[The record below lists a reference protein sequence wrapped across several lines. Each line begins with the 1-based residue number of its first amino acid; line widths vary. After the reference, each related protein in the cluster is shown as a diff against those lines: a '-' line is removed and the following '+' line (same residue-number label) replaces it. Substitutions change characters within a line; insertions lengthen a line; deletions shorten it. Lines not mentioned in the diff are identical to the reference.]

1 MNLLN
6 RTTIHTAQDYKTPRS
21 SSLHVFSVR
30 FHAAHVRR
38 PSTAEIVMT
47 SVPARQTKD
56 YVDAIQF
63 LQKVFAEAKRN
74 GSAVEVNFAG
84 PAWDQGAA
92 TRVVLAIPDSR
103 DTGGIP
109 RKDTAADPATLIFAC
124 AVLECIAESPSCKR
138 FEQLQNTRLRDFI
151 DTLEKDGERIFR
163 PAFIMTILKQF
174 NEDFDLHAMF
184 QVWFRTKRYVELSR
198 DTNPKAA
205 RAFLTDLDIARTV
218 FVKGYLATV
227 SLVDSSDFGRQKEA
241 LIANLSQ
248 CLYDIIVAVVNN
260 TAGVRDG
267 AALSAARL
275 VPVIDDIGNGGGPS
289 DGSVDAVLRHVRE
302 RFRAFCSAIEP
313 ETRAR
318 RQAPRVTRVPVPV
331 QTPPL
336 MVVNG
341 EIGLNVSTVGGASG
355 NDSSNLERAVGNEAG
370 PRGTAEEDLIN
381 DYLRRVMV
389 RVANDIIPAQKLRE
403 DPTNSCVKDAIQIAK
418 TAAND
423 ILGNGNVDALDSTAF
438 LNPHVTAKNKGVVI
452 QHWMD
457 VDHGLPGRCF
467 EDVMYQELSNQVAI
481 GEHLCN
487 RGRIPSS
494 QNTPLPTEIVK
505 NDVARVVFKKL
516 CDAIAV
522 NVSYMRLNHIDDESS
537 PLASA
542 STKQRCAAAAIE
554 RVKTWAEMLS
564 TDDQPPREDLKRAI
578 ASTSKS
584 RATSSV

>member
-1 MNLLN
+1 
-6 RTTIHTAQDYKTPRS
+6 
-21 SSLHVFSVR
+21 
-30 FHAAHVRR
+30 
-38 PSTAEIVMT
+38 MT
-47 SVPARQTKD
+47 SFPARQNKD

-103 DTGGIP
+103 VTGGIP
-109 RKDTAADPATLIFAC
+109 RKDTAADPATLIFTC
-124 AVLECIAESPSCKR
+124 AVLECIAESRSCKR
-138 FEQLQNTRLRDFI
+138 FEELQNTRLCDYI
-151 DTLEKDGERIFR
+151 DDSKKHGRPIFT

-184 QVWFRTKRYVELSR
+184 QVWFRTKACVELSR

-205 RAFLTDLDIARTV
+205 RAFLTDLDIARVV

-227 SLVDSSDFGRQKEA
+227 SLVDSSDFGPQKEA

-289 DGSVDAVLRHVRE
+289 DGSVDAVLRHVHE
-302 RFRAFCSAIEP
+302 RFRAFRSAIEP

-318 RQAPRVTRVPVPV
+318 RQAPRVTRVADPVPV

-336 MVVNG
+336 RVVDR
-341 EIGLNVSTVGGASG
+341 EIGLNFSTVGGAPG
-355 NDSSNLERAVGNEAG
+355 NDSRNLERAVRNEAG

-381 DYLRRVMV
+381 YYVRRVMD
-389 RVANDIIPAQKLRE
+389 RVANDIIPAQKLRDE
-403 DPTNSCVKDAIQIAK
+403 DQTNSCVKDAIQIAK

-423 ILGNGNVDALDSTAF
+423 LLGNGNVDALDSTAF
-438 LNPHVTAKNKGVVI
+438 LNPHVAAKNKGVVI

-457 VDHGLPGRCF
+457 VERGLPGRCF
-467 EDVMYQELSNQVAI
+467 EDLMYQELSNQAAI
-481 GEHLCN
+481 GEHMRY
-487 RGRIPSS
+487 RGRIPSC
-494 QNTPLPTEIVK
+494 QNTPLPTEVVK

-522 NVSYMRLNHIDDESS
+522 NVSHMRLNHIDDESS
-537 PLASA
+537 PPVSA

-554 RVKTWAEMLS
+554 RVRNWAWAEMLS

-584 RATSSV
+584 RATSSVEHPRPSV